1 MDNYPAGEPSPEEIR
16 ERCLEINATWDAR
29 EENMH
34 RADDHCRERPY
45 ETPTVRAEPP
55 GGRIIQ

>member
-1 MDNYPAGEPSPEEIR
+1 MTNHDYLPTPDEIEAAKREIQGE
-16 ERCLEINATWDAR
+16 WDAR